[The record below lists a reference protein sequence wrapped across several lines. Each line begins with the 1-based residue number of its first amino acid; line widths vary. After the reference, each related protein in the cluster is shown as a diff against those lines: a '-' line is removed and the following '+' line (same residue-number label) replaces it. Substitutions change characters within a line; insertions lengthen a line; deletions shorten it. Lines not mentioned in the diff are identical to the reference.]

1 MKKRYED
8 TGMWKE
14 GNLKVQDSI
23 YHYWMK
29 VYEEGSQFGIDGGK
43 VSKLMLKRDGTVVC
57 SYDRG
62 WDIEPAAPDTQLAVE
77 ILLHGNNY

>member
-1 MKKRYED
+1 
-8 TGMWKE
+8 MWKE
-14 GNLKVQDSI
+14 GSLKINESVF
-23 YHYWMK
+23 HYWMK

-43 VSKLMLKRDGTVVC
+43 VSKLMLKRDGMVVC

-62 WDIEPAAPDTQLAVE
+62 WDIEPADPDTQLVVE